1 MTIFGKKLFQ
11 LQKSWR
17 KVNKTQFYPLMWVY
31 LSGFLCFLC
40 GYDFM
45 LELFHSKLHPK
56 QQKIIFDIRSIMDIE
71 LDNFCFHFEYFPTN
85 VSTGWIE
92 NHAIWCLIK
101 MMNFFY
107 CNWTATRSKK
117 RLQLVYLVTSSI
129 NSKFAIQ
136 NAFLRQPLQT
146 YLKPF
151 YIVFVASCDNGLTR
165 YIIGKNL

>member
-1 MTIFGKKLFQ
+1 MFFITKYSQMAISFDKLWNISFDNFWKIFPTFVG
-11 LQKSWR
+11 
-17 KVNKTQFYPLMWVY
+17 
-31 LSGFLCFLC
+31 LSVWF
-40 GYDFM
+40 FM
-45 LELFHSKLHPK
+45 FS
-56 QQKIIFDIRSIMDIE
+56 MDIE

-101 MMNFFY
+101 MMFFY

-117 RLQLVYLVTSSI
+117 RLQLVYLVISSI

-151 YIVFVASCDNGLTR
+151 YIVFVASC
-165 YIIGKNL
+165 NLQDT